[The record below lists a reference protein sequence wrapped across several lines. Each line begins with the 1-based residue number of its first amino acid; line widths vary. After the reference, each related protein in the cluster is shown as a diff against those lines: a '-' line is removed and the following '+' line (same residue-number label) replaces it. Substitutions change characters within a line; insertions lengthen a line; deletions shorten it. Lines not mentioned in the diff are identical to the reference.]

1 MIEIIKETAEEEMKH
16 AIESLK
22 GELQKIRTGKAH
34 ASMLDSVKVNYYGS
48 LSPLNQVASISTP
61 DARSFMLAPWEASV
75 LKDIEAA
82 IVKSDLGLA
91 PINDGKVIRLKL
103 PEVTEERRKD
113 LVKQAKKTVEDSRI
127 SIRMKRKDANDESK
141 ELLKNKEI
149 SEDDSKRFTE
159 EIQKLTDDYIKKV
172 DDIGT
177 AKEKD
182 IMTV

>member
-16 AIESLK
+16 SIESLK

-61 DARSFMLAPWEASV
+61 DARSFMLAPWEAAV

-127 SIRMKRKDANDESK
+127 SIRMKRKDANDEIK

-172 DDIGT
+172 DDIGA

>member
-1 MIEIIKETAEEEMKH
+1 MQVRLVTAEEEMKH

-127 SIRMKRKDANDESK
+127 SIRMKRKDANDEIK

>member
-1 MIEIIKETAEEEMKH
+1 MKH

-22 GELQKIRTGKAH
+22 GELQKIRTGKSH

-127 SIRMKRKDANDESK
+127 SIRMKRKDANVEIK

>member
-82 IVKSDLGLA
+82 IVKSD
-91 PINDGKVIRLKL
+91 
-103 PEVTEERRKD
+103 
-113 LVKQAKKTVEDSRI
+113 
-127 SIRMKRKDANDESK
+127 
-141 ELLKNKEI
+141 
-149 SEDDSKRFTE
+149 
-159 EIQKLTDDYIKKV
+159 
-172 DDIGT
+172 
-177 AKEKD
+177 
-182 IMTV
+182 

>member
-127 SIRMKRKDANDESK
+127 SIRMKRKDANDEIK

>member
-1 MIEIIKETAEEEMKH
+1 MIEIIKQTAEEQMNS
-16 AIESLK
+16 AIDSLK
-22 GELQKIRTGKAH
+22 GQLQKIRTGKAH
-34 ASMLDSVKVNYYGS
+34 ASMLDSVKVNYYGA
-48 LSPLNQVASISTP
+48 LSPLSQVASISCP

-113 LVKQAKKTVEDSRI
+113 LVKQAKKTVEDARV
-127 SIRMKRKDANDESK
+127 SIRMKRKEANDELK
-141 ELLKNKEI
+141 NLLKDKEI
-149 SEDDSKRFTE
+149 SEDDHKRYTE
-159 EIQKLTDDYIKKV
+159 EVQKLTDDFIKKV
-172 DDIGT
+172 DVIGED
-177 AKEKD
+177 KEKD

>member
-1 MIEIIKETAEEEMKH
+1 MIDIIKETAEDEMKN

-113 LVKQAKKTVEDSRI
+113 LVKQAKKTVEDSRV
-127 SIRMKRKDANDESK
+127 SIRMKRKDANDEIK

>member
-1 MIEIIKETAEEEMKH
+1 MIDIIKDTAEDEMKS

-61 DARSFMLAPWEASV
+61 DARSFLLAPWEASV

-127 SIRMKRKDANDESK
+127 SIRMKRKDANDEIK

>member
-1 MIEIIKETAEEEMKH
+1 MKH

-127 SIRMKRKDANDESK
+127 SIRMKRKDANDEIK

>member
-1 MIEIIKETAEEEMKH
+1 M
-16 AIESLK
+16 
-22 GELQKIRTGKAH
+22 
-34 ASMLDSVKVNYYGS
+34 
-48 LSPLNQVASISTP
+48 
-61 DARSFMLAPWEASV
+61 
-75 LKDIEAA
+75 
-82 IVKSDLGLA
+82 
-91 PINDGKVIRLKL
+91 
-103 PEVTEERRKD
+103 TEERRKD

-127 SIRMKRKDANDESK
+127 SIRMKRKDANDEIK